1 MAILYNPPSGA
12 SIVSGGYWIAIK
24 GSDGITYYESAT
36 GTGSSATPIAGATK
50 YTGPIIISRG
60 SLTVASGAV
69 ASGAYISGGY
79 NNLYILS
86 GGVLESSVNVNGW
99 TYVSSGGISSDNT
112 LVSDAGHVYAG
123 GSSVSDSIIAGNS
136 QDGNGDTFYINSGG
150 YVGGNTVVGSGATLD
165 ATAGNAIIVSPVNV
179 ENGGTLKITS
189 AGQTLGSQKEN
200 NGIANTDPTVSYP
213 EAPSGASIVSGGY
226 WIAIKGSDGITY
238 YESATGTGSSAA
250 PIAGATKYTGP
261 IIISRG
267 SLTVASGAVASGA
280 YISGGYNNLYILSGG
295 ILESSVNVNGWTY
308 VSSGGI
314 SSDNTLVSDAGHVYA
329 GGSAVSTTFLAGNSS
344 DGGSDTY
351 YIDKGS
357 FISGN
362 TINGS
367 GSILNINSQANIEQP
382 ITYYITEP
390 HPGYLSANTVSGGYW
405 IAIKGSD
412 GITYYESATGT
423 GSSATPIAGATKYT
437 GPIIISR
444 GSLTVA
450 SGAVASGAYISG
462 GTNNLYIL
470 SGGTLESSV
479 NVNGWTYVSSG
490 GISSDNTLVSD
501 AGHVYAGGSSVSDS
515 IIAGNSQD
523 GNGDTFYI
531 NSGGVITSAYVG
543 SAAALIVQA
552 GGTSIATTLEAGST
566 YDVLQAESEICFLPG
581 SLIKTPSGI
590 TPVQDLS
597 MNDEVIA
604 YVNSIEVIRHIT
616 WVGRSYCTVRPH
628 LPDDEAGYP
637 VRILKNAVAE
647 GVPFKDMLITSEHC
661 LFFDGRFIPVRMLV
675 NGRSVFYDKSITSYD
690 YYHIETDEHAVIMA
704 DGVLTESYLDTGN
717 RQAFY
722 QHGKLV
728 AFTPSRNLTW
738 DDAAAPLDV
747 SQQFA
752 ENIFRHIEER
762 ADQMN
767 LPHQNK
773 TAELTYDPDLHL
785 LTQTGDVIRQIRRQN
800 GRALFMIPA
809 GTASVTLMS
818 RTSRPYDVVGPFID
832 DRRVLGVLVGMVT
845 LLEGAASIVV
855 DTHLTQEDLAGWHC
869 TESSR
874 TMRWTKGDA
883 VLPLGLSSEMRV
895 LSVEVIAAGPYRQ
908 HKEQPVNLKFAG

>member
-1 MAILYNPPSGA
+1 
-12 SIVSGGYWIAIK
+12 
-24 GSDGITYYESAT
+24 
-36 GTGSSATPIAGATK
+36 
-50 YTGPIIISRG
+50 
-60 SLTVASGAV
+60 
-69 ASGAYISGGY
+69 
-79 NNLYILS
+79 
-86 GGVLESSVNVNGW
+86 NGW
-99 TYVSSGGISSDNT
+99 TYVSSGGISSDN
-112 LVSDAGHVYAG
+112 
-123 GSSVSDSIIAGNS
+123 I
-136 QDGNGDTFYINSGG
+136 
-150 YVGGNTVVGSGATLD
+150 
-165 ATAGNAIIVSPVNV
+165 
-179 ENGGTLKITS
+179 
-189 AGQTLGSQKEN
+189 
-200 NGIANTDPTVSYP
+200 
-213 EAPSGASIVSGGY
+213 
-226 WIAIKGSDGITY
+226 
-238 YESATGTGSSAA
+238 
-250 PIAGATKYTGP
+250 
-261 IIISRG
+261 
-267 SLTVASGAVASGA
+267 
-280 YISGGYNNLYILSGG
+280 
-295 ILESSVNVNGWTY
+295 
-308 VSSGGI
+308 
-314 SSDNTLVSDAGHVYA
+314 
-329 GGSAVSTTFLAGNSS
+329 
-344 DGGSDTY
+344 
-351 YIDKGS
+351 
-357 FISGN
+357 
-362 TINGS
+362 
-367 GSILNINSQANIEQP
+367 
-382 ITYYITEP
+382 
-390 HPGYLSANTVSGGYW
+390 
-405 IAIKGSD
+405 
-412 GITYYESATGT
+412 
-423 GSSATPIAGATKYT
+423 
-437 GPIIISR
+437 
-444 GSLTVA
+444 
-450 SGAVASGAYISG
+450 
-462 GTNNLYIL
+462 
-470 SGGTLESSV
+470 
-479 NVNGWTYVSSG
+479 
-490 GISSDNTLVSD
+490 LVSD

-552 GGTSIATTLEAGST
+552 GGTSIATTLETGST

-616 WVGRSYCTVRPH
+616 WVGRSYCNVRPH

-675 NGRSVFYDKSITSYD
+675 NGRSVFYDKSIKSYD
-690 YYHIETDEHAVIMA
+690 YYHIETGEHAVIMA
-704 DGVLTESYLDTGN
+704 DGMLTESYLDTGN

-762 ADQMN
+762 ADQMD

-855 DTHLTQEDLAGWHC
+855 DTHLTQEELAGWHC

-883 VLPLGLSSEMRV
+883 ALPLGLSSEMRV